1 MKNDPKIKTQDQS
14 EKFTHTPQNVS
25 EMMLT
30 TNDDIIQ
37 SIPPDDEFSEWDVTL
52 MDGLEDEP
60 PYYVEDEFDN
70 ISGDL
75 ILF

>member
-1 MKNDPKIKTQDQS
+1 MKNNPTIKI
-14 EKFTHTPQNVS
+14 PQNAS

-52 MDGLEDEP
+52 MDGLENEP
-60 PYYVEDEFDN
+60 LYYLEDELDN
-70 ISGDL
+70 ICGDL

>member
-1 MKNDPKIKTQDQS
+1 MKNNPTIKTQDQS

-37 SIPPDDEFSEWDVTL
+37 SIPSDDEFSEWDVTL
-52 MDGLEDEP
+52 MDGLENEP
-60 PYYVEDEFDN
+60 PYIIEDDWDN

-75 ILF
+75 VLF

>member
-1 MKNDPKIKTQDQS
+1 MKNDPTTKTQDQS

-60 PYYVEDEFDN
+60 TYYVEDEWDN
-70 ISGDL
+70 INGDL
-75 ILF
+75 VLF